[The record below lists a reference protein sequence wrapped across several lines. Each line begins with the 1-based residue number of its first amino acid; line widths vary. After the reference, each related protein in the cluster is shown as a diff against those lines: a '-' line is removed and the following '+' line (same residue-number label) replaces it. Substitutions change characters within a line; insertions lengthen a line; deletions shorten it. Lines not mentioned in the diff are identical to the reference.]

1 MRRRIQVV
9 FQDPF
14 SSLNP
19 RMTVGRRDRR
29 AAARAR
35 HRRPRRRAAAKV
47 AELLDLVG
55 LAPPLARRFPRE
67 LSGGQRQ
74 RVAIARSLA
83 PQPELLIADEAVSA
97 LDVSIQAQILNLL
110 VDLTERLGL
119 TMIFISHQ
127 LSVIANVADDVAV
140 MYLGRIVEHGP
151 VDEVFEHPQHPYT
164 AALLA
169 ANPEPVPERR
179 RRQAA
184 IRGDIPSP
192 LDIPSGC
199 RFRTRCAYAEARC
212 AEVDPPA
219 ADVGPLSTPGSHCT
233 NRTNISIMPAL
244 YGNHAPSSVRALGE
258 RAQLQ
263 WMQGRLQSALED
275 EARSIAWAERLG
287 HLGQPRARNGFQP
300 AASHLPGPGR
310 ILRYTSGQAG
320 GELPHPSMVSTIIA
334 REG

>member
-1 MRRRIQVV
+1 MSSFLEVDGLAKRFEMRRTVSSRLKRTPPPTLTAVDDVSVSLERHRTLGIVGESGSGKSTLARCITRLTEPDEGSILFDGVDLRALSGKSLQGMRRRMQVV

-19 RMTVGRRDRR
+19 RMTAGSAIAEPLLVHGLATRDAVG
-29 AAARAR
+29 AR
-35 HRRPRRRAAAKV
+35 V

-55 LAPPLARRFPRE
+55 LAPQVARRFPRE

-127 LSVIANVADDVAV
+127 LSVIANVADEVAV
-140 MYLGRIVEHGP
+140 MYLGQIVEQGP
-151 VDEVFEHPQHPYT
+151 VERVFEHPQHPYT

-179 RRQAA
+179 RREAA

-199 RFRTRCAYAEARC
+199 RFRTRCAFAEEKCAQVEPPPVPVGPAHVARC
-212 AEVDPPA
+212 LV
-219 ADVGPLSTPGSHCT
+219 
-233 NRTNISIMPAL
+233 
-244 YGNHAPSSVRALGE
+244 
-258 RAQLQ
+258 
-263 WMQGRLQSALED
+263 
-275 EARSIAWAERLG
+275 
-287 HLGQPRARNGFQP
+287 
-300 AASHLPGPGR
+300 LPF
-310 ILRYTSGQAG
+310 
-320 GELPHPSMVSTIIA
+320 
-334 REG
+334 